1 MSPASEVGPKG
12 FPLSTYL
19 KTMVE
24 FLDIVDYDDNNY
36 TMEDR
41 KKALSYVYTKTAEHF
56 AQPVQQNSLQVKP
69 KKLQASIQ
77 TIVGMVVYSWARA
90 SHEVMADLS
99 IHYTY
104 TLLLDDS
111 TDDPT
116 FDMSSFFVDLVA
128 GNTQKHPWWR
138 MVNAHLPEVLK
149 HYGSFCSLNLVRS
162 TLDFFQGCWIEQSNF
177 NGYPGSYDFPQF
189 MRRLNGLGH
198 CVGASLF
205 PRVQINESEHF
216 LEITTAISQMENWM
230 VYVNDLMSF
239 YKEFDAERDQTSL
252 VNSYCEVEGIT
263 LDQALEKLTN
273 DVIVDSRQ
281 LKAVFKDKSPV
292 VRDILD
298 SFMQG
303 YITWHLCDARYR
315 LVEICDKARDTSDA
329 VKFRAYRKQASEVAI
344 VPAESWARP
353 LVCDIVER
361 NLVNSN
367 NKRKLISDDAP
378 SELRPSNASESMLG
392 PYDSPRA
399 MDVLGLKHHTTWIK

>member
-1 MSPASEVGPKG
+1 MSPIPEVGSNG
-12 FPLSTYL
+12 QEFPLSTYL

-24 FLDIVDYDDNNY
+24 FLDIIGYEDNNY
-36 TMEDR
+36 TTGAR
-41 KKALSYVYTKTAEHF
+41 KDALSFVYTKTAEHF
-56 AQPVQQNSLQVKP
+56 AQPLQQRLLKVKP

-116 FDMSSFFVDLVA
+116 LNMSSFFADLVV
-128 GNTQKHPWWR
+128 GNTQKHPWWK
-138 MVNAHLPEVLK
+138 MVNAHMPEVLK

-162 TLDFFQGCWIEQSNF
+162 TLDS
-177 NGYPGSYDFPQF
+177 
-189 MRRLNGLGH
+189 
-198 CVGASLF
+198 
-205 PRVQINESEHF
+205 QIDEGEHF

-239 YKEFDAERDQTSL
+239 YKEFDAERDQTTL
-252 VNSYCEVEGIT
+252 VNSYCQVEGIA
-263 LDQALEKLTN
+263 LDQALEKLTK

-298 SFMQG
+298 AFMQG
-303 YITWHLCDARYR
+303 YITWHLCDNRYR
-315 LVEICDKARDTSDA
+315 LVEICDQAGDT
-329 VKFRAYRKQASEVAI
+329 VVTNKFKAYREQASKVGV
-344 VPAESWARP
+344 VPAETWARP
-353 LVCDIVER
+353 TVCELVGKKTVD
-361 NLVNSN
+361 NNDSSSN
-367 NKRKLISDDAP
+367 NKRKLPSDGDSSDP
-378 SELRPSNASESMLG
+378 LTSGKSESMLSAIDA
-392 PYDSPRA
+392 PLA
-399 MDVLGLKHHTTWIK
+399 MDVLGLKHHATWIK